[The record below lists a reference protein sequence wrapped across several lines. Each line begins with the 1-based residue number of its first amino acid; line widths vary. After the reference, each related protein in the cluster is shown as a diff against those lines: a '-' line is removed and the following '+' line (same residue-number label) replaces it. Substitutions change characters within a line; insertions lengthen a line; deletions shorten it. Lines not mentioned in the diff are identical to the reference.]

1 MSEKA
6 ITREIGDNLRANVGL
21 QRLSKILAV
30 EDPDALEAILR
41 GEAPF
46 TEKQW
51 MDVSDFLY
59 EQAKILTELADD
71 IETETGWNS

>member
-6 ITREIGDNLRANVGL
+6 ITREIGNNLRANVGL
-21 QRLSKILAV
+21 QRLSKILAID
-30 EDPDALEAILR
+30 DPDALEAILR
-41 GEAPF
+41 GDAPF

-71 IETETGWNS
+71 LEKETGWNS